1 MFIWL
6 VCPFHVRGAIRK
18 EAAMAASHCTI
29 ISRSKRRSVLRYISS
44 RCCAK
49 SSAARAVEEELA
61 RSVFISGFFTGG
73 PDRCD
78 PQACSQKR
86 KQTSGRLLHCGQGK

>member
-1 MFIWL
+1 MLICL
-6 VCPFHVRGAIRK
+6 VCPLHVRGAIRK

-61 RSVFISGFFTGG
+61 RSVFISGLFTGA

-78 PQACSQKR
+78 SQACSQKR
-86 KQTSGRLLHCGQGK
+86 NCASGWLLHCEQGK